1 MPDSLIHPFAEPPAL
16 GETAAVAPGVR
27 WARMPLPFALDHINL
42 WILDDG
48 PVRTL
53 VDCGIGDDVT
63 RAAWNRIFA
72 GPDSRPVA
80 RLIVTHHHP
89 DHIGLAGWL
98 TERWGCP
105 LLITR
110 GEWMVG
116 RLNALDNDPV
126 REDGRRRFFRA
137 HGAGEALVD
146 ALVELFRGYRHL
158 IEPIP
163 SSYRRLVERDMLT
176 IDRREWR
183 VIVGTGHAPEHACLY
198 CAETGTLIA
207 GDQVLPRIST
217 NISVWDDE
225 PDADPLGDFLG
236 SLDKLAKLPLDTLVL
251 PSHGLPFRG
260 LRDRV
265 AALKAHH
272 ADRLAEARAACR
284 QPKTAVDMVPVLFRR
299 ALDAHQ
305 QGFALGE
312 TLAHLN
318 HLLVLGDLERT
329 PSDKGTY
336 LFQTTDSGRAGT
348 TAQPLRRRG

>member
-1 MPDSLIHPFAEPPAL
+1 MPDSLIHPFAEPPAI
-16 GETAAVAPGVR
+16 GESAAVATGVR
-27 WARMPLPFALDHINL
+27 WVRMPLPFALNHINL

-48 PVRTL
+48 PGRTL
-53 VDCGIGDDVT
+53 VDCGIKSDET
-63 RAAWNRIFA
+63 RAAWERIFE
-72 GPDSRPVA
+72 GPDRRPIE

-98 TERWGCP
+98 AERWRCP
-105 LLITR
+105 LLISR
-110 GEWMVG
+110 DEWMMG
-116 RLNALDNDPV
+116 RLNSLDDDPV
-126 REDGRRRFFRA
+126 REEGRRRFFTA
-137 HGAGEALVD
+137 HGANEALVS
-146 ALVELFRGYRHL
+146 ALVELFRDYGTL

-163 SSYRRLVERDMLT
+163 SSYQRLIEGDRLS

-225 PDADPLGDFLG
+225 PEADPLGEFLG
-236 SLDKLAKLPLDTLVL
+236 SLDKLATLPAETFVL
-251 PSHGLPFRG
+251 PSHGLPFHG
-260 LRDRV
+260 LHKRI

-272 ADRLAEARAACR
+272 ADRLTEARPACMK
-284 QPKTAVDMVPVLFRR
+284 PKTAVEMMPILFPRT
-299 ALDAHQ
+299 LDLHQ

-318 HLLVLGDLERT
+318 HLVALGDLERT
-329 PSDKGTY
+329 LGDDGIYS
-336 LFQTTDSGRAGT
+336 FQTTDAGRTGSA
-348 TAQPLRRRG
+348 PNR